1 MIMQRKF
8 ILFLALFFAGLTT
21 CLAQSSA
28 FNGTYQA
35 TTSTTAASESSLLDM
50 DDNNW
55 SLYADEENKLY
66 YVDFESLSMNL
77 SDIVVRRKDG
87 EVVLQDDVFELPVN
101 TIYEIDFNQY
111 GDGTYE
117 IELRSF
123 TTSLKRSVT
132 VK

>member
-1 MIMQRKF
+1 MQRKF
-8 ILFLALFFAGLTT
+8 TLFLVLFLAGFATSY
-21 CLAQSSA
+21 AQSSSYTEPLSA
-28 FNGTYQA
+28 S
-35 TTSTTAASESSLLDM
+35 TTSNEISTDKDLLDL

-55 SLYADEENKLY
+55 ALYADEENKLY
-66 YVDFESLSMNL
+66 YIDFESLSMNL
-77 SDIVVRRKDG
+77 SDIVVKRENG
-87 EVVLQDDVFELPVN
+87 EVVLREDVFELPVD

-123 TTSLKRSVT
+123 TDALKQTVT

>member
-1 MIMQRKF
+1 MQRRF
-8 ILFLALFFAGLTT
+8 TLILILFFAGLATT
-21 CLAQSSA
+21 FAQSSSSPIVA
-28 FNGTYQA
+28 SSSIEI
-35 TTSTTAASESSLLDM
+35 STDKDLLDL

-66 YVDFESLSMNL
+66 YIDFESLSMNL
-77 SDIVVRRKDG
+77 SDIVVKRDNG
-87 EVVLQDDVFELPVN
+87 EVILREDVFELPVD

-111 GDGTYE
+111 GSGTYK

-123 TTSLKRSVT
+123 TRELSRTVT